1 MNAVLDAE
9 ADRLYSTRRYKR
21 SRAHQDTRAR
31 SYERTPHTRAGD
43 VSLKILKLPWQAI
56 ETAII
61 ERYRSR
67 RSSVEEALIETY
79 LAGVSIV
86 KSDSRSSTA

>member
-1 MNAVLDAE
+1 MLDAE

-21 SRAHQDTRAR
+21 SRAHKDTRAR
-31 SYERTPHTRAGD
+31 SYERPPHTKAGD
-43 VSLKILKLPWQAI
+43 VSPKVLKLRWQAF

-67 RSSVEEALIETY
+67 QSSVEEALVETY

-86 KSDSRSSTA
+86 KSDGRSSTA